1 MSKKEKMEN
10 TFRLLREAGL
20 EGQIATRK
28 QLSNILV
35 YRFGRMYSAS
45 TVINHYCE
53 VDHVEYFDLEIDN
66 DLYARPYSK
75 RTCFASLE
83 NLKNILDKDTYEK
96 TKDKILNPSPTIKI
110 KAPRYFYKVPTFEE
124 AKAKELDKELGYLMW
139 DGLFTKE
146 DIIKALA

>member
-1 MSKKEKMEN
+1 MSKKGYMEN
-10 TFRLLREAGL
+10 TFTLLRKAGL

-28 QLSNILV
+28 QLSKVLV
-35 YRFGRMYSAS
+35 YRFGYSAA
-45 TVINHYCE
+45 TFINYYCE

-66 DLYARPYSK
+66 DLYASLHRKSFYI
-75 RTCFASLE
+75 TSLE
-83 NLKNILDKDTYEK
+83 TLKNVLDKDTYEK

-124 AKAKELDKELGYLMW
+124 AKAMELDKQLKYLMW